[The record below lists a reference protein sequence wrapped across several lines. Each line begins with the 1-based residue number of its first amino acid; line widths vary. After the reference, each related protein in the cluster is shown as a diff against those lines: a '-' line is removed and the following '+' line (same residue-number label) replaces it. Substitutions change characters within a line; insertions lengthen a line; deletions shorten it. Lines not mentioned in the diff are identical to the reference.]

1 MKEFNRD
8 ICYSETKKPLFET
21 SNNGFLLIINQY
33 LFIPKMDIYNL

>member
-21 SNNGFLLIINQY
+21 SNNGFY
-33 LFIPKMDIYNL
+33 Y